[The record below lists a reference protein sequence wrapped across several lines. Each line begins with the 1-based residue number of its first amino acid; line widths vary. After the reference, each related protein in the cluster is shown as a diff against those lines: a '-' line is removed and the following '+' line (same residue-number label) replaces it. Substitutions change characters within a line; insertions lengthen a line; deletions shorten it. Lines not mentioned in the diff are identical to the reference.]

1 MNRLWERS
9 LWPVLNEVVEVHST
23 EEEQTVLDRLVW
35 RYGGDKKVR
44 WWFGYIDKIPEY
56 HLFRERPDIESP
68 THDVF
73 KPDIIA
79 IIKRI

>member
-1 MNRLWERS
+1 MNRLHEKS
-9 LWPVLNEVVEVHST
+9 LWPNLNEVVEVKSK
-23 EEEQTVLDRLVW
+23 EEEDEVLDRLVW
-35 RYGGDKKVR
+35 RYGGPNKIG
-44 WWFGYIDKIPEY
+44 WWFGYIDKLPEH
-56 HLFRERPDIESP
+56 HLFRKRPDIESP